1 MITLTSL
8 TLGEILQ
15 KAGLNTLLGMG
26 VVFSVLI
33 LISLL
38 IYCLRFIPVFFE
50 KMAGKKEEE
59 KPAQP
64 APANVPAAKT
74 APVEV
79 LPAASA
85 RTEETDLA
93 LIAVITAAI
102 AAEAGVPADGIVIR
116 SIRRSTKNNWKHA

>member
-26 VVFSVLI
+26 VVFTVLI

-38 IYCLRFIPVFFE
+38 IYCLRFIPIFFE

-59 KPAQP
+59 KPAP
-64 APANVPAAKT
+64 AEKKNVPAA
-74 APVEV
+74 
-79 LPAASA
+79 PAAVSPA
-85 RTEETDLA
+85 AAVKSEEADLA

-102 AAEAGVPADGIVIR
+102 AAQADVPADGIVIR

>member
-26 VVFSVLI
+26 VVFTVLI

-59 KPAQP
+59 KPVAP
-64 APANVPAAKT
+64 APADKKNVPAAPETVQT
-74 APVEV
+74 AA
-79 LPAASA
+79 PAGAG
-85 RTEETDLA
+85 ETDLA

-102 AAEAGVPADGIVIR
+102 AAQAGVPADGIVIR